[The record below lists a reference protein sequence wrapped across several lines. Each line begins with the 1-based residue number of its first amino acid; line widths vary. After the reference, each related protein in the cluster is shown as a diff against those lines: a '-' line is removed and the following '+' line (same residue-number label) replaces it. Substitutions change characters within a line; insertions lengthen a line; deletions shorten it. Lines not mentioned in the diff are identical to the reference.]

1 MPELRKDPIIG
12 RWVII
17 STERGKR
24 PSDFANV
31 PKQKDNKLCPFC
43 YGNEHLTPPE
53 VYSIRDNG
61 SKPDSPGWKL
71 RVIPNKYP
79 ALKIEGDL
87 NREGE
92 GMFDRMNGVGAHE
105 VIIET
110 HDHQKDLVD
119 LDTRNIENVIAS
131 FILRMKDLRKDVR
144 FRYCLI
150 FKNHGKDAGA
160 SLEHSPSQLI
170 ATPIVPKAVMEEM
183 EGALQYYS
191 YKERC
196 IYCDITREELA
207 SNTRLV
213 GQNENAIAIEPFAP
227 RFPFETW
234 ILPRKHIHRFEDSDE
249 ETLYSFAA
257 LLKQTLMKLKVAL
270 NDPPFNFIIH
280 TGPWIDGS
288 KSHYHWHM
296 EIFPK
301 LTRVA
306 GFEWGT
312 GFYINPTPPEDAAKY
327 LNEIEV

>member
-24 PSDFANV
+24 PSDFANI

-61 SKPDSPGWKL
+61 SSPDSPGWKL

-110 HDHQKDLVD
+110 HEYMKDLVD
-119 LDTRNIENVIAS
+119 LDTRDIEHVIDA

-160 SLEHSPSQLI
+160 SLEHSHSQLI

-183 EGALQYYS
+183 DGARQYYN

-196 IYCDITREELA
+196 IYCDIVHQELA
-207 SNTRLV
+207 SNTRLI

-234 ILPRKHIHRFEDSDE
+234 ILPKKHIHRFEDSDE
-249 ETLYSFAA
+249 ETLISFAA
-257 LLKQTLMKLKVAL
+257 LLKQTLMKLKIAL

-288 KSHYHWHM
+288 KNHYHWHM

>member
-24 PSDFANV
+24 PSDFASES
-31 PKQKDNKLCPFC
+31 KAKDNKLCPFC

-53 VYSIRDNG
+53 VYAIRSDG
-61 SKPDSPGWKL
+61 SRPNTPGWKL

-92 GMFDRMNGVGAHE
+92 GIFDRMNGVGAHE
-105 VIIET
+105 VIIESP
-110 HDHQKDLVD
+110 DHMKDLAD
-119 LDTRNIENVIAS
+119 LESKHIEDVLKA
-131 FILRMKDLRKDVR
+131 FINRMKDLRKDVR
-144 FRYCLI
+144 FRYCLV
-150 FKNHGKDAGA
+150 FKNHGKEAGA
-160 SLEHSPSQLI
+160 SLEHTHSQMI
-170 ATPIVPKAVMEEM
+170 ATPIVPKSVMEEM
-183 EGALQYYS
+183 EGGRKYYE

-196 IYCDITREELA
+196 IFCDIIRQEI
-207 SNTRLV
+207 SQNIRLI
-213 GQNENAIAIEPFAP
+213 GQNENVVAIEPFAP

-234 ILPRKHIHRFEDSDE
+234 VLPRNHIHRFEDTDE
-249 ETLYSFAA
+249 ETLISFASM
-257 LLKQTLMKLKVAL
+257 LKSVLARLRTAL
-270 NDPPFNFIIH
+270 NDPPFNFIVH
-280 TGPWIDGS
+280 TGPWIDGR
-288 KSHYHWHM
+288 KNHYHWHM

-312 GFYINPTPPEDAAKY
+312 GFYINPTPPEEAARY
-327 LNEIEV
+327 LNEINP

>member
-24 PSDFANV
+24 PSDFSTQ
-31 PKQKDNKLCPFC
+31 PKQKDNKTCPFC

-53 VYSIRDNG
+53 VYALREEG
-61 SKPDSPGWKL
+61 SKPNQPGWKL

-79 ALKIEGDL
+79 ALIIEGEL

-105 VIIET
+105 VIIESP
-110 HDHQKDLVD
+110 DHMKDLAD
-119 LDTRNIENVIAS
+119 LDSRQIEEVIRA
-131 FILRMKDLRKDVR
+131 FILRMKDLRNDVR
-144 FRYCLI
+144 FRYCLV
-150 FKNHGKDAGA
+150 FKNHGEAAGA
-160 SLEHSPSQLI
+160 SLEHTHSQLI
-170 ATPIVPKAVMEEM
+170 ATPIVPKAVTEEM
-183 EGALQYYS
+183 KGSKLYFDF
-191 YKERC
+191 KERC
-196 IYCDITREELA
+196 IYCDIIRQELLT
-207 SNTRLV
+207 NTRLV
-213 GQNENAIAIEPFAP
+213 GQNEHVVAIEPFAP

-234 ILPRKHIHRFEDSDE
+234 ILPRNHIHRFEESDE
-249 ETLYSFAA
+249 DTLISLA
-257 LLKQTLMKLKVAL
+257 LILKQTLLRLRSAL
-270 NDPPFNFIIH
+270 NDPPFNFMIH
-280 TGPWIDGS
+280 TGPWVEGN
-288 KSHYHWHM
+288 KLHYHWHM

-312 GFYINPTPPEDAAKY
+312 GFYINPTPPEEAARY

>member
-24 PSDFANV
+24 PSDFATD
-31 PKQKDNKLCPFC
+31 PKSKDNKLCPFC

-53 VYSIRDNG
+53 VYAIREDG
-61 SKPDSPGWKL
+61 SKPNTPGWKL

-79 ALKIEGDL
+79 ALKIEGAL

-92 GMFDRMNGVGAHE
+92 GMFDRMNGIGAHE

-110 HDHQKDLVD
+110 PNHMQDLVD
-119 LDTRNIENVIAS
+119 LETRDIESVNRAFVS
-131 FILRMKDLRKDVR
+131 RMMDLRKDVR

-160 SLEHSPSQLI
+160 SLEHTHSQLI

-183 EGALQYYS
+183 DGAKQYYN

-196 IYCDITREELA
+196 IYCDIARQEVA
-207 SNTRLV
+207 SNTRLI
-213 GQNENAIAIEPFAP
+213 GQNEHVIAIEPFAP

-234 ILPRKHIHRFEDSDE
+234 LLPRKHIHRFEDCDE
-249 ETLYSFAA
+249 ETLISFSAM
-257 LLKQTLMKLKVAL
+257 LKQTLMKLKIAL

-280 TGPWIDGS
+280 TGPWVDGS
-288 KSHYHWHM
+288 KNHYHWHM

-312 GFYINPTPPEDAAKY
+312 GFYINPTPPEEAAKY
-327 LNEIEV
+327 LNEIEI